1 MQLERLKKI
10 REQEEI
16 ELKKKEE
23 AFRGREVIVDQI
35 KSREI
40 ERLKLK
46 EEQERE
52 AQVLVQRMKEM
63 ERQEKLK
70 IEVKSDINLEKEI
83 RAAESKRGD
92 FESKQ
97 ECHSG
102 DSTEKRQVK
111 RRGRENCSLHQI
123 EGREGSRIS
132 SRAETYQRLEGKIN
146 TKTKITSVKSIRQTS
161 VVGCTQSQKS
171 GRSE

>member
-23 AFRGREVIVDQI
+23 ALRGREVIVDQI

-70 IEVKSDINLEKEI
+70 IEVK
-83 RAAESKRGD
+83 
-92 FESKQ
+92 
-97 ECHSG
+97 
-102 DSTEKRQVK
+102 
-111 RRGRENCSLHQI
+111 
-123 EGREGSRIS
+123 
-132 SRAETYQRLEGKIN
+132 
-146 TKTKITSVKSIRQTS
+146 
-161 VVGCTQSQKS
+161 
-171 GRSE
+171 